1 MLSMVERPTNV
12 QNFAR
17 ILCVNGVEM
26 GGGGE
31 RERERE
37 GEREG
42 ERERER
48 EGGGEEE

>member
-1 MLSMVERPTNV
+1 MVERPTNV

-26 GGGGE
+26 GGGGGE
-31 RERERE
+31 REREE